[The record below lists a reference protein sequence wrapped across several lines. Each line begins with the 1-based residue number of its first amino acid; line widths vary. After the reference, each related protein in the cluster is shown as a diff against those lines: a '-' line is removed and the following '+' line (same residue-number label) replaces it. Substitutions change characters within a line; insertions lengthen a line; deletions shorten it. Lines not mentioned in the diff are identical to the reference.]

1 MSKKLYFRSFVL
13 FCALVLMLAGPA
25 LRPVSAASSE
35 ATAVQSTMSDD
46 DFGEFDDE
54 YVEVSDPLEGFN
66 RAMFTFNDRLH
77 RWVLEPTARAYTK
90 VTPSMFRTGVSN
102 FFNNLMEPA
111 RMLNCFLQGRFA
123 DGRDVLMRFLL
134 NTTVGVVGIMDPA
147 GYDKMP
153 DHDVR
158 FASTLKTYGSGSG
171 PYLVLPF
178 YGPSDVRG
186 MFGLVGDTLAT
197 PLFWV
202 LKDNTGAAIGVQG
215 GNAVNKTSF
224 RLGEYE
230 KLLSGT
236 LDPYV
241 AIRDAYQQH
250 QQLQF
255 EQ

>member
-1 MSKKLYFRSFVL
+1 MMIRLRRSLLLLLFSVCLVGMSLVTVRSGLAAATQSQVL
-13 FCALVLMLAGPA
+13 QA
-25 LRPVSAASSE
+25 
-35 ATAVQSTMSDD
+35 DD
-46 DFGEFDDE
+46 DFGEYDEE
-54 YVEVSDPLEGFN
+54 YVEASDPLEGFN

-77 RWVLEPTARAYTK
+77 RWVLEPTARAYSK
-90 VTPSMFRTGVSN
+90 VTPSMFRTGVAN

-111 RMLNCFLQGRFA
+111 RMLNCFFQGRFA

-158 FASTLKTYGSGSG
+158 FASTLNHYGTGAG

-178 YGPSDVRG
+178 YGPSDIRG
-186 MFGLVGDTLAT
+186 VFGLVGDTLAT

-202 LKDNTGAAIGVQG
+202 LRDDPGAAIGVQG

-241 AIRDAYQQH
+241 AIRNAYQQH